1 MSSTNTNNSYAGVNN
16 DKQGGLLEAL
26 LALKLNINRDLNV
39 ATLAEVVEVDTN
51 NNVVTVRPFPLLN
64 NENEKTIE
72 AICSLYYDGKEY
84 HSITSLLELKDVVLV
99 IFLNRNSS
107 IALKQTKNKQKRT
120 ALTSN
125 TDLHSD
131 KFGVITNIIY
141 KANIKEV

>member
-39 ATLAEVVEVDTN
+39 ATLAEVVEVDTS
-51 NNVVTVRPFPLLN
+51 NNVATVRPFPLLD
-64 NENEKTIE
+64 NENEKSIDV
-72 AICSLYYDGKEY
+72 IGSLYYDGKDY

-99 IFLNRNSS
+99 VFLNRNTNT
-107 IALKQTKNKQKRT
+107 ALRQTKNKQKRT
-120 ALTSN
+120 TLTSN

>member
-1 MSSTNTNNSYAGVNN
+1 MSSTNTNNSYTGVNN

-51 NNVVTVRPFPLLN
+51 NNVATVRPFPLLD
-64 NENEKTIE
+64 NENEKSIDV
-72 AICSLYYDGKEY
+72 IGSLYYDGKDY

-99 IFLNRNSS
+99 VFLNRNTNT
-107 IALKQTKNKQKRT
+107 ALRQTKNKQKRT
-120 ALTSN
+120 TLTSN